1 MLKRGRDDY
10 DRSALPQKREQKTG
24 IHAGAFDQWLDR
36 ELRLIRCALE
46 QPVQADLVALIED
59 HRKITR

>member
-1 MLKRGRDDY
+1 MLKRGRDDF
-10 DRSALPQKREQKTG
+10 DRSALPQKREQETG
-24 IHAGAFDQWLDR
+24 IHAGAFDHWLDR
-36 ELRLIRCALE
+36 ELRLIRLGLE